1 MAVLDNIL
9 KKDLVGFKN
18 DDGTPSYE
26 SINSSGSS
34 EMVDVS
40 GTEQGFTVTLDY
52 ANGSGLNVDFKVEVS
67 TDGAIF
73 VPIGDTDTNIID
85 ASGTIIWDI
94 QYSNVDFVRIS
105 WTVNS
110 GSADIYGRFS
120 GKRRH

>member
-18 DDGTPSYE
+18 PDGTPSYE
-26 SINSSGSS
+26 AVNSSGSS
-34 EMVDVS
+34 SIVDVS

-52 ANGSGLNVDFKVEVS
+52 ANGSGLNVYFTVEVS
-67 TDGAIF
+67 TDGTIF
-73 VPIGDTDTNIID
+73 VPMGDTDTNIVD

-94 QYSNVDFVRIS
+94 VYSNVDFVRIS

-110 GSADIYGRFS
+110 GSVDIYGRFS
-120 GKRRH
+120 GKMRH